1 MNRQEILEF
10 INDVIEEEH
19 GNRLTEDQL
28 LIESELD
35 SFGYAVLW
43 TSAEYAIGVQFASE
57 ELNKVDH
64 KTLSIKDMVDMF
76 EGKLNENK
84 KL

>member
-10 INDVIEEEH
+10 INNIIEEEH
-19 GNRLTEDQL
+19 GNRLTEEQM

-43 TSAEYAIGVQFASE
+43 TSAEYSIGVKFTAE

-64 KTLSIKDMVDMF
+64 KTLTVKDMIDMF
-76 EGKLNENK
+76 KEKLDENK